1 MQENMQGRRMLT
13 RKASHREQDERKVA
27 IDRLVCAAVCRLPG
41 EGAAQHVSCNVVPT
55 LDETYTMIA
64 ARRPCEKT
72 SVSAVSA
79 ASADTYIGNSPY
91 E

>member
-1 MQENMQGRRMLT
+1 MQKSMQGQRVLT
-13 RKASHREQDERKVA
+13 RKSSHGEQYERKVA

-41 EGAAQHVSCNVVPT
+41 EGAAKHVSRNVVPIP
-55 LDETYTMIA
+55 DETYTMIA